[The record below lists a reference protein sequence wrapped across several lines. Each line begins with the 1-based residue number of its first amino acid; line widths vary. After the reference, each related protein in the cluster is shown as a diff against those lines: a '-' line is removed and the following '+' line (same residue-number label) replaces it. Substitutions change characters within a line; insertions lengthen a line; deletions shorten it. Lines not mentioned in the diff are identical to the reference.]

1 MTINSIKYI
10 ITSLFLILIVSDTVF
25 SQSDTLNS
33 RTQTN
38 RAIVY
43 ASDTIPV
50 VNLPAVNIYDINKY
64 SYLLKNWKYRRTIYN
79 VKKAYPFAVIANDR
93 LKSLDSTLM
102 TIHSEK
108 ERKVYSKEAEALIM
122 KEFEEEVKK
131 LTIKQGIILVK
142 LIDRETGMTSYEVI
156 KDIRGGF
163 TAFFWQGIARL
174 FGNNLKTQFDPL
186 GDDKVIEDIVMA
198 MQWGII

>member
-1 MTINSIKYI
+1 MIKAYLKYI
-10 ITSLFLILIVSDTVF
+10 ITSLFLIFYISNNSFAQTDTVI
-25 SQSDTLNS
+25 SKNQS
-33 RTQTN
+33 N

-64 SYLLKNWKYRRTIYN
+64 SYLLKSWKYRRKIYN
-79 VKKAYPFAVIANDR
+79 VKKAYPYAVIANNR
-93 LKSLDSTLM
+93 LKSLDSTLTTM
-102 TIHSEK
+102 HSEK
-108 ERKVYSKEAEALIM
+108 ERKVYSKETEALIM

-131 LTIKQGIILVK
+131 LTVKQGIILVK

-163 TAFFWQGIARL
+163 TAFFWQGMARL
-174 FGNNLKTQFDPL
+174 FGNNLKMQFDPL

-198 MQWGII
+198 MQWGLI

>member
-1 MTINSIKYI
+1 MIIAYTKYI
-10 ITSLFLILIVSDTVF
+10 ILSLCLIFLISVNSIA
-25 SQSDTLNS
+25 QSDTLSS
-33 RTQTN
+33 RNQSN

-79 VKKAYPFAVIANDR
+79 VKKAYPFAVIANAR

-108 ERKVYSKEAEALIM
+108 ESKVYSKEAEALIM
-122 KEFEEEVKK
+122 NEFEEEVKK
-131 LTIKQGIILVK
+131 LTVKQGIILVK

-163 TAFFWQGIARL
+163 TAFFWQGIARI

-186 GDDKVIEDIVMA
+186 GDDKLIEDIVMA